1 MQQRFFKAL
10 AAVLA
15 DKAVGVVFGR
25 QEQER
30 QGFVVFEL
38 RQSVFQRAPCGF
50 AAGRVAVETE
60 INVVGLAEQEF
71 DVLGGGGRAQRG
83 NGIAHAEL
91 CQRHHVH
98 IAFHHQNASR
108 VFHGLA
114 RFVQTVQVF
123 ALVKQGRVGRIEV
136 FGLGIVQHAAA
147 EADDLPRNIAD
158 GEHDAVAEAVVLA
171 AFVVQHHAAV
181 NERRARIRLEH
192 LGQRRP
198 AFGRVA
204 DAVMRDDFGRQAA
217 PRHIL
222 PCLRRTRQLLFV
234 KRAGCLHHL
243 FQCLL
248 LLFFGGTLGGGLR
261 VFLADI
267 GHAHAHAVG
276 QKLHGFNKAQT
287 LVLHHKADGRPVRT
301 AAEAMVKLLAGA
313 HGKAGRFFFVER
325 AARHVVRPAL
335 FQRNVLVDDIDNI
348 GFGQQ
353 VVNEVLGNHKAGTGN
368 KGNGLFGQCAGC
380 LRLSRHKSSLHLRHT
395 AARLNLSTR

>member
-1 MQQRFFKAL
+1 M
-10 AAVLA
+10 A

-25 QEQER
+25 QKQER

-38 RQSVFQRAPCGF
+38 RQGVFQRAPCGF
-50 AAGRVAVETE
+50 AASRVAVETE

-91 CQRHHVH
+91 RQCHHVH
-98 IAFHHQNASR
+98 IAFHHQNAAR
-108 VFHGLA
+108 VFHRLA

-123 ALVKQGRVGRIEV
+123 ALVEQGRVGRIEV
-136 FGLGIVQHAAA
+136 FGFGIVQHAAA
-147 EADDLPRNIAD
+147 KADDLPRNIAD

-181 NERRARIRLEH
+181 YQRCARIRLKH
-192 LGQRRP
+192 LGQWRP

-217 PRHIL
+217 SRHIL
-222 PCLRRTRQLLFV
+222 PCLRRTRQLLLV

-243 FQCLL
+243 FQRLL

-261 VFLADI
+261 IFLADI

-276 QKLHGFNKAQT
+276 QKLHGFDKAQT

-335 FQRNVLVDDIDNI
+335 FQRNVLVDHIDNI

-353 VVNEVLGNHKAGTGN
+353 VVNEVLGNHKAETGN

-380 LRLSRHKSSLHLRHT
+380 LRLTRHKSSLHLRHT